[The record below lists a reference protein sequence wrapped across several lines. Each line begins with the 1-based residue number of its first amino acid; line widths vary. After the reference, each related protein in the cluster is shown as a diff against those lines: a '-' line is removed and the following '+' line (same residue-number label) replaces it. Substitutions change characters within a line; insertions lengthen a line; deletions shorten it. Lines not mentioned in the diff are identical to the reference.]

1 MRLAFESSLSKL
13 QDDLLFL
20 ASLVESAIIESVDI
34 LKRRDPDDAR
44 RLVAADERINQRRYA
59 IEGDV
64 LTLIAT
70 QQPMAGD
77 MRILAAYLEIAGELE
92 RIGDYAKGIA
102 NISLMI
108 GDQPFIK
115 PLIDIPLMAEKSR
128 DMLDDA
134 IDAFIKRDI
143 EAARAIP
150 PRDDEVDDLYNA
162 VFRELLD
169 LIVENRELN
178 TNQATYLLWVA
189 HNLERTADRVT
200 NICERIVF
208 MITGEMVELNLIE
221 T

>member
-34 LKRRDPDDAR
+34 LQRRDHAAAR
-44 RLVAADERINQRRYA
+44 RLIAADERINQKRF
-59 IEGDV
+59 ELEDKT

-77 MRILAAYLEIAGELE
+77 MRVLAAYLEIAGELE

-102 NISLMI
+102 NITLMI
-108 GDQPFIK
+108 GDRPFIK
-115 PLIDIPLMAEKSR
+115 PLIDIPIMAEKSR
-128 DMLDDA
+128 DMLEDA
-134 IDAFIKRDI
+134 INAFIKRDLD
-143 EAARAIP
+143 AAWAIP
-150 PRDDEVDDLYNA
+150 PRDDEVDDLYNR

-169 LIVENRELN
+169 LIIANREHN
-178 TNQATYLLWVA
+178 TDQATYLLWVA

-208 MITGEMVELNLIE
+208 MITGRMIELNLVAA
-221 T
+221 